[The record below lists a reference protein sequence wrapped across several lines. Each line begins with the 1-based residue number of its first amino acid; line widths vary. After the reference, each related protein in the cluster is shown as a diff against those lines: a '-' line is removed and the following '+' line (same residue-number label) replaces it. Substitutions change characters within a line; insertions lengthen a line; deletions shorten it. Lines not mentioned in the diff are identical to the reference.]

1 MAVDSLIAYRV
12 TELEKWKTEFIVEYQ
27 STSTKSRDA
36 VSELST
42 SLKVLLAK
50 LTVIWL
56 AIAIFVNLIGWGI
69 SNYERFSQEEK
80 NSYYGKVVENTPSM
94 QETITRLAEQ
104 EKLIV
109 ELQSTIGKGGR

>member
-1 MAVDSLIAYRV
+1 MAIDSLIAYRV
-12 TELEKWKTEFIVEYQ
+12 AELEKWKAEFIIEYQ

-56 AIAIFVNLIGWGI
+56 AIAILVNLIGWGI
-69 SNYERFSQEEK
+69 SNYERFSPEEK
-80 NSYYGKVVENTPSM
+80 VSYYGKVVENTPSM
-94 QETITRLAEQ
+94 QTVLAKLAEQ
-104 EKLIV
+104 DKLIV
-109 ELQSTIGKGGR
+109 ELNGSAIKGGK